1 MSKREQF
8 GEPAFGEKLAPILE
22 EIETAI
28 WEHNANFEGERPL
41 YPDYAMRSA
50 ACIFI
55 DVLIDRMFAKQEKDG
70 KSIEAREQEVNS
82 VGKMLYKTIKTCTG
96 LDMHELMRRLVEE
109 KRANSGV
116 KDKTE

>member
-22 EIETAI
+22 EIETAV

-96 LDMHELMRRLVEE
+96 LDMHELMRRLPSS
-109 KRANSGV
+109 RRP
-116 KDKTE
+116 